1 MESIIQGGDIM
12 KIEKIVELLDATTH
26 YIPEGK
32 EIDVTYG
39 SASDLMSDVLAYL
52 EGGNKTILITGL
64 LTTQVIRT
72 ATLMEMSVVVFTRG
86 KIPNEQI
93 IEAAKKNDIAILS
106 TRMTKYATCGILY
119 SAGLESVDGYTFS
132 GDDKDSGR

>member
-1 MESIIQGGDIM
+1 M
-12 KIEKIVELLDATTH
+12 KIEKIIELLNATTH
-26 YIPEGK
+26 YKPDGK
-32 EIDVTYG
+32 ELDVTFG

-72 ATLMEMSVVVFTRG
+72 ATLMEISVVVFTRG

-93 IEAAKKNDIAILS
+93 IEAAKKHDIAILS
-106 TRMTKYATCGILY
+106 TKMTKYATCGILY
-119 SAGLESVDGYTFS
+119 SAGLESVDGYIYS
-132 GDDKDSGR
+132 GDGFSLFDW